1 MSFSESSGGSR
12 FLRSEFMLPDTLD
25 TLANDIKWLFA
36 QGLKDY
42 SYDTCTCIEISAL
55 IIAVFY

>member
-1 MSFSESSGGSR
+1 MRFSESSGGSR
-12 FLRSEFMLPDTLD
+12 FLRSEFMLPDTMD
-25 TLANDIKWLFA
+25 TLANDIKWFCLP
-36 QGLKDY
+36 KDY